1 MMELGTVTEI
11 KDRLLS
17 VQLEENE
24 GCAACSNSSCKDKRQ
39 SIKVY
44 NRDGL
49 DIREGDRVEVEV
61 QGRAQLSGAFWV
73 LGMPLALLVGGYV
86 AGRALFPGADEGPA
100 ALCGIAGLA
109 IGMAVGVLI
118 QKGKRI
124 ESLPVVTRVIPPGEP
139 APTAG
144 QPGGSASAGAS
155 GGSQGADY

>member
-24 GCAACSNSSCKDKRQ
+24 GCAACSNASCKDKRQ

-49 DIREGDRVEVEV
+49 DIREV

-86 AGRALFPGADEGPA
+86 AGRSLFPGADEGPA

-124 ESLPVVTRVIPPGEP
+124 ESLPVAVRVMPPGEP
-139 APTAG
+139 APNSGAPAAAATAEG
-144 QPGGSASAGAS
+144 QLP
-155 GGSQGADY
+155 

>member
-1 MMELGTVTEI
+1 MTELGTVTEI

-39 SIKVY
+39 SIKAY

-86 AGRALFPGADEGPA
+86 AGRSLFPGADEGPA

-124 ESLPVVTRVIPPGEP
+124 ETLPVATRVIPPGEP
-139 APTAG
+139 APK
-144 QPGGSASAGAS
+144 SAAPNSGAPAAGAS
-155 GGSQGADY
+155 G

>member
-1 MMELGTVTEI
+1 MTELGTVTEI

-39 SIKVY
+39 SIKAY

-49 DIREGDRVEVEV
+49 DIREGDRVEVEI

-86 AGRALFPGADEGPA
+86 AGRGLFPGADEGPA

-124 ESLPVVTRVIPPGEP
+124 ETLPVATRVMPPGEP
-139 APTAG
+139 AAASVAAAG
-144 QPGGSASAGAS
+144 VAS
-155 GGSQGADY
+155 GGNPDQD

>member
-1 MMELGTVTEI
+1 MTELGTVTEI

-49 DIREGDRVEVEV
+49 DVREGDRVEVEV

-86 AGRALFPGADEGPA
+86 AGRSLFPGTDEGPA

-109 IGMAVGVLI
+109 IGMAVGFFI

-124 ESLPVVTRVIPPGEP
+124 ESLPVATRVMPPGEP
-139 APTAG
+139 AANAATGPAAAVDTV
-144 QPGGSASAGAS
+144 S
-155 GGSQGADY
+155 GGDPGED

>member
-1 MMELGTVTEI
+1 MTELGTVTEI

-61 QGRAQLSGAFWV
+61 QGRAQLSGAF
-73 LGMPLALLVGGYV
+73 
-86 AGRALFPGADEGPA
+86 
-100 ALCGIAGLA
+100 
-109 IGMAVGVLI
+109 
-118 QKGKRI
+118 
-124 ESLPVVTRVIPPGEP
+124 LPVL
-139 APTAG
+139 A
-144 QPGGSASAGAS
+144 QASLAAYS
-155 GGSQGADY
+155 RLSRWNCSFSCL